1 MNFKAGDSLGG
12 YTLLA
17 ECGKG
22 AYGSVFL
29 AENVLTKQQVA
40 LKTISLSGHNYE
52 RELKGLSQYQ
62 SICRHSDLLQ
72 IYHVEANENFLYY
85 TMDAA
90 DNYNPAG
97 EYVPDTLTVRLKKSG
112 RLAPETVRQMAQ
124 ELLADLTYLHSKG
137 LFHRDIKPD
146 NILWINGK
154 ATLGDIGL
162 VTDTQNTVLAGT
174 PGFIPAE
181 VLAGIRDFEAQD
193 DFYALGKT
201 IYCAVTGLPV
211 NQYPEFPESATLTG
225 VGELI
230 RLYNKLCAGEK
241 ADFISAAGQKR
252 KNYQKVTWLMGLL
265 FAAAAAVILSLLSGT
280 RQPTVSVQPSVT
292 KEKSAEIPLKPYV
305 PSKEMMA
312 LLPRVRKY
320 YQTVMVEMQTAISD
334 AMRTGITPEDIA
346 KAEKF
351 LEQNPTHYLAAYPQ
365 SLAIMQK
372 QEKIREQFAEKYK
385 HEPVME
391 YFNNNIEIEAFKSAM
406 EGKALFWQHS
416 AEELRKKLAELYKR
430 QYELEYH
437 ILKKHKKISY
447 LE

>member
-1 MNFKAGDSLGG
+1 M
-12 YTLLA
+12 LLA

-22 AYGSVFL
+22 AYGSVFF

-40 LKTISLSGHNYE
+40 LKTISQSGHNYE
-52 RELKGLSQYQ
+52 RELKGLCQYQ

-72 IYHVEANENFLYY
+72 IYHVEKKEDFLFY

-90 DNYNPAG
+90 DNYNPEG
-97 EYVPDTLTVRLKKSG
+97 EYIPDTLAVRLKNSG
-112 RLAPETVRQMAQ
+112 RLAPETVWQMAQ
-124 ELLADLTYLHSKG
+124 ELLTDLNYLHSKG
-137 LFHRDIKPD
+137 FCHRDIKPD

-181 VLAGIRDFEAQD
+181 VLSGIREFEFWD

-211 NQYPEFPESATLTG
+211 TQYPEFPQSGTLTG
-225 VGELI
+225 TGKLI
-230 RLYNKLCAGEK
+230 KLYNQLCAGEK
-241 ADFISAAGQKR
+241 ADFTPSAGLKP
-252 KNYQKVTWLMGLL
+252 KNYKKAFVLAGLL
-265 FAAAAAVILSLLSGT
+265 FIAVLLLTLLFSSRIPQQPVSAAAPAAKT
-280 RQPTVSVQPSVT
+280 
-292 KEKSAEIPLKPYV
+292 EIPLIPYV
-305 PSKEMMA
+305 PSNEMKE

-320 YQTVMVEMQTAISD
+320 YQTMMSEMTTAISD
-334 AMRTGITPEDIA
+334 AMRNGVTPEDIA

-351 LEQNPTHYLAAYPQ
+351 LEKNPTHYLAAYPQ
-365 SLAIMQK
+365 SLAVILK
-372 QEKIREQFAEKYK
+372 QDAIREHFAKKCK

-391 YFNNNIEIEAFKSAM
+391 YFDNNIEINAHKDAVDGKSRV
-406 EGKALFWQHS
+406 WQYS
-416 AEELRKKLAELYKR
+416 VEDSRKKLAELYAR
-430 QYELEYH
+430 QYKLEYH

-447 LE
+447 PE